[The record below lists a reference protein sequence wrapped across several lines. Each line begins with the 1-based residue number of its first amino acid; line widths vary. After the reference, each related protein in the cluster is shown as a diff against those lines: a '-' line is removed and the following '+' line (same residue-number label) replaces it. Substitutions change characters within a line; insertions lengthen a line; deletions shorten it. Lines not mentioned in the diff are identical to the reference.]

1 MILIFEFSKDSRQRF
16 KKEKRRNW
24 SFASVISLFRGLEIS
39 IFKKEEG
46 TKKIFRIIK
55 IIGVYDI
62 SSVMS
67 LIINH
72 SLVELLQLD

>member
-1 MILIFEFSKDSRQRF
+1 MILIFEFSKDSKRF
-16 KKEKRRNW
+16 KKKKEEI
-24 SFASVISLFRGLEIS
+24 ASVISLFRGLEIS

-55 IIGVYDI
+55 IIGVYGI